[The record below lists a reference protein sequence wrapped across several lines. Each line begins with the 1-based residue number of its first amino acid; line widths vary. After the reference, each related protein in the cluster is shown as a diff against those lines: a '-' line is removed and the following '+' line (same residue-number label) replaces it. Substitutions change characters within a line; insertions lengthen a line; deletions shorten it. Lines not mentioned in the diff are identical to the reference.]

1 MSYGYPRIV
10 GDNDYFDQDDFLI
23 TSSDDQINGSI
34 SRDKLTGLTSILINS
49 REHGQTQ
56 IHGSDGDYNIY

>member
-34 SRDKLTGLTSILINS
+34 SRDK
-49 REHGQTQ
+49 
-56 IHGSDGDYNIY
+56 

>member
-10 GDNDYFDQDDFLI
+10 GGYNYSDQDDFLI

-34 SRDKLTGLTSILINS
+34 SRDKITGLTSILINS
-49 REHGQTQ
+49 REHGQTL
-56 IHGSDGDYNIY
+56 IHGNDGDYYIY